1 MADKDQYHHYN
12 PNLKTFA
19 RQLRRNSTKAEIRT
33 WKELL
38 RAKKMM
44 GYAFLRQRPILNYIA
59 DFYCK
64 DLKLVV
70 EIDGF
75 THETIEAIEKDK
87 IRDATLRV
95 AGYKTIR
102 FTNYEVLNELED
114 VKLKLEKYICEIK
127 ETSP

>member
-1 MADKDQYHHYN
+1 MDKQNQYHHYN
-12 PNLKTFA
+12 PKFKSFA
-19 RQLRRNSTKAEIRT
+19 RNLRNNSTKAEIYI

-38 RAKKMM
+38 RAKKMK
-44 GYAFLRQRPILNYIA
+44 GYSFLRQRPILNYIA

-75 THETIEAIEKDK
+75 THETVEAIEKDR
-87 IRDATLRV
+87 IRDEQLRA

-102 FTNYEVLNELED
+102 FTNNEVLNELEY
-114 VKLKLEKYICEIK
+114 VKVQLEKYISEI
-127 ETSP
+127 EGTSP